1 MKIEQ
6 MKLTFVN
13 VGYGEAILLE
23 IPEASRRDGIFTALI
38 DGGSADRQEYED
50 RSSGR
55 IPVWDY
61 LQKEHIGHLD
71 LMVCTHIHEDHVSG
85 MRKAAQIL
93 PPGELWQTLPVSFY
107 ENMRDLDPAAARN
120 LSQDKFLRAL
130 NDYRE
135 LCVQTVE
142 HGGFIRKVDC
152 GQTMFLGG
160 DGYLEALAPSE
171 REQSELEEAMAELF
185 AESETGRFLQKLSE
199 LDRRMNNY
207 SLILRIVYQDRCVLL
222 PGDTN
227 ARGYAGIPQE
237 KLQADLF
244 KIGHHGQKDGISGE
258 LLKIISP
265 EAVVCCASSD
275 RRYDSAHP
283 DVVRMLEDMGIR
295 PYFSDCPPTANG
307 EIPPHRALRFIVSRE
322 HPMTGEYIS

>member
-1 MKIEQ
+1 MKMEQ

-107 ENMRDLDPAAARN
+107 ENMRDLDPAAAQN

-130 NDYRE
+130 NDYR
-135 LCVQTVE
+135 
-142 HGGFIRKVDC
+142 
-152 GQTMFLGG
+152 
-160 DGYLEALAPSE
+160 
-171 REQSELEEAMAELF
+171 
-185 AESETGRFLQKLSE
+185 
-199 LDRRMNNY
+199 
-207 SLILRIVYQDRCVLL
+207 
-222 PGDTN
+222 
-227 ARGYAGIPQE
+227 
-237 KLQADLF
+237 
-244 KIGHHGQKDGISGE
+244 
-258 LLKIISP
+258 
-265 EAVVCCASSD
+265 
-275 RRYDSAHP
+275 
-283 DVVRMLEDMGIR
+283 
-295 PYFSDCPPTANG
+295 
-307 EIPPHRALRFIVSRE
+307 
-322 HPMTGEYIS
+322 

>member
-1 MKIEQ
+1 M
-6 MKLTFVN
+6 
-13 VGYGEAILLE
+13 
-23 IPEASRRDGIFTALI
+23 I

-222 PGDTN
+222 PGIPTPEVT
-227 ARGYAGIPQE
+227 RGYRRRNCRQIYLKSGIM
-237 KLQADLF
+237 
-244 KIGHHGQKDGISGE
+244 GRRT
-258 LLKIISP
+258 
-265 EAVVCCASSD
+265 ASAES
-275 RRYDSAHP
+275 S
-283 DVVRMLEDMGIR
+283 
-295 PYFSDCPPTANG
+295 
-307 EIPPHRALRFIVSRE
+307 
-322 HPMTGEYIS
+322 

>member
-1 MKIEQ
+1 
-6 MKLTFVN
+6 
-13 VGYGEAILLE
+13 
-23 IPEASRRDGIFTALI
+23 
-38 DGGSADRQEYED
+38 
-50 RSSGR
+50 
-55 IPVWDY
+55 
-61 LQKEHIGHLD
+61 
-71 LMVCTHIHEDHVSG
+71 
-85 MRKAAQIL
+85 
-93 PPGELWQTLPVSFY
+93 
-107 ENMRDLDPAAARN
+107 
-120 LSQDKFLRAL
+120 
-130 NDYRE
+130 
-135 LCVQTVE
+135 
-142 HGGFIRKVDC
+142 
-152 GQTMFLGG
+152 
-160 DGYLEALAPSE
+160 
-171 REQSELEEAMAELF
+171 MAELF

-244 KIGHHGQKDGISGE
+244 KIGHHGQKDGINGE

-283 DVVRMLEDMGIR
+283 DVVRMLEDAGIR

-307 EIPPHRALRFIVSRE
+307 EIPPHRALRFIVGRE